1 MQSKSFLRTLTIVH
15 AALCIG
21 LIFFSVIAFTQNGAF
36 EASVDNDIFIFIV
49 PIVAM
54 VGYFGSKW
62 VYQNL
67 IQNLPESDELSKKLQ
82 RYYTATIIKYAI
94 IEAGAFL
101 ALFAYYSNGTAM
113 HLVIALCLMLYL
125 VFQRPTK
132 EKLLE
137 ELPLNLDEKKE
148 FNTL

>member
-21 LIFFSVIAFTQNGAF
+21 LIFFSVIAFTQNCAF

-101 ALFAYYSNGTAM
+101 ALFAYYFNGTAM